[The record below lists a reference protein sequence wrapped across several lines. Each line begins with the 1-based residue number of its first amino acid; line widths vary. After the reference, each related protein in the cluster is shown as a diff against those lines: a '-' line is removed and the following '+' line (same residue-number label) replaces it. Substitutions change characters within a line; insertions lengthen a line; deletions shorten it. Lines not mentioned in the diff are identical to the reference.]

1 MNTEVTI
8 SNTKEIFK
16 NKVFGEFITT
26 AKRNLVSLEKKANDV
41 NKFNAFYI
49 AFFDNNKNINSEL
62 IEDFKRHEVTTLKD
76 YVQKELAISKS
87 QYYNLLAVGK
97 LLELDDKGTP
107 HYKDTRLENFNTTA
121 VGLLINKCPQN
132 EKFEDYINRLF
143 SVNRITDKMTNN
155 DIRKALKDKV
165 VASDKAESKK
175 ADSAKDTDEK
185 PEDTLN
191 KLAIDFENFYC
202 KIVGT
207 KFKAEHEVD
216 LNALH
221 RIFEKY
227 TSKNPFED
235 NKQ

>member
-8 SNTKEIFK
+8 SNTKEVFK

-26 AKRNLVSLEKKANDV
+26 AKRNLVALEKKANDV

-49 AFFDNNKNINSEL
+49 AFFDNNKNVNAEL
-62 IEDFKRHEVTTLKD
+62 VEDFKRHEVSTLKD

-143 SVNRITDKMTNN
+143 SVNRITEKMSNN

-165 VASDKAESKK
+165 VASDKADSKK
-175 ADSAKDTDEK
+175 VDSKKDTDEK

-191 KLAIDFENFYC
+191 RLAIEYENFYC

-207 KFKAEHEVD
+207 EFKTKYDID

-227 TSKNPFED
+227 VSKNPFEE
-235 NKQ
+235 NK

>member
-8 SNTKEIFK
+8 SNTKEVFK

-26 AKRNLVSLEKKANDV
+26 AKKNLILLEKRTNDV
-41 NKFNAFYI
+41 NKFIAYSI
-49 AFFDNNKNINSEL
+49 AFFDNNKNINNDL
-62 IEDFKRHEVTTLKD
+62 LEDFKRHEVDNLKD
-76 YVQKELAISKS
+76 FVQKELAISKS

-107 HYKDTRLENFNTTA
+107 RYKDTRLENFNTTA
-121 VGLLINKCPQN
+121 VGLLINECPQN
-132 EKFEDYINRLF
+132 EKFEDYVDRLF
-143 SVNRITDKMTNN
+143 SSNRITDKMTNN

-165 VASDKAESKK
+165 VASDKTESKK
-175 ADSAKDTDEK
+175 ADSKKDTDEK

-191 KLAIDFENFYC
+191 RLALEFENFYC
-202 KIVGT
+202 KVVGS
-207 KFKAEHEVD
+207 KFKADHEID

-227 TSKNPFED
+227 VSKNPFEE
-235 NKQ
+235 NK